1 MRTVA
6 PALAVGLFDRE
17 KKKKKKKIENK
28 KMNERE
34 NSCVCDIRRTRK
46 SK

>member
-1 MRTVA
+1 M
-6 PALAVGLFDRE
+6 AVGLFDRE
-17 KKKKKKKIENK
+17 KKKKKKKKKIENK